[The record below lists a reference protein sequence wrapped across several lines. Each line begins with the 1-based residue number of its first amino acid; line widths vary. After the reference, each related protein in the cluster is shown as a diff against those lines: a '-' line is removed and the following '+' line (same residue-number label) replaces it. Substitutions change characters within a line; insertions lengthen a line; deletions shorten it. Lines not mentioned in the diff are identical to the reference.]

1 VHRGYQPVH
10 VTLRV
15 RSGLA
20 SLRTQVVA
28 ELLRR
33 AFRHSRREWFRII
46 HFSIQFNHLHLLV
59 EAPDGRGLSRG
70 ASGLVIRCA
79 RRLNRLLGRRGAVFA
94 SRYHARELATPRE
107 VRAALVYVLHNARRH
122 SVPITGIDPLSSG
135 AVFDGWSD
143 AGTRTAPP
151 HEMYAR
157 YGVSPPTT
165 WLARYGW
172 RKHGLIA
179 TWEAPAR

>member
-1 VHRGYQPVH
+1 
-10 VTLRV
+10 V

-20 SLRTQVVA
+20 NLRTQVVA
-28 ELLRR
+28 SLLRR
-33 AFRHSRREWFRII
+33 AFRHSRRDWFRIT
-46 HFSIQFNHLHLLV
+46 HFSIQSNHLHLLV
-59 EAPDGRGLSRG
+59 EAPDRRALCRG

-79 RRLNRLLGRRGAVFA
+79 RRLNRLLRRRGAVFFG
-94 SRYHARELATPRE
+94 RYHARALATPRE

-135 AVFDGWSD
+135 AVFDGWID
-143 AGTRTAPP
+143 TGTRTEPP

-165 WLARYGW
+165 WLAMYGW

-179 TWEAPAR
+179 TWETPAR